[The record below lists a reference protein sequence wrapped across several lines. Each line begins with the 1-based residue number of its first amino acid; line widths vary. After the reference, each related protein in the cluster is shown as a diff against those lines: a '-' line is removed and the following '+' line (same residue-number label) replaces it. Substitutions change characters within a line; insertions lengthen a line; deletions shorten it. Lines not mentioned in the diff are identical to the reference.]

1 MMTSN
6 PVVDINVSPLDEIRR
21 RRRAWLRIGV
31 PIGGVALMIGTILLI
46 ALHSYRANRDGA
58 LALSNDL
65 LATLEQRIAT
75 EISGYLAPASRA
87 VRILRDTL
95 RNGAFGDRLPLT
107 ETVSDSLLREI
118 PQIAD
123 LYAADEDGNFVLV
136 RRGEAGG
143 TDVKVIENL
152 PGSRHVTWVHRNSA
166 GEEIGREDDP
176 TDTYDPR
183 TRPWYVGAR
192 GSDDLFWSEV
202 YIFFTQRAPGI
213 TVSARHRDAQGRLRL
228 FGVDITLDALSHF
241 LASLKIGR
249 SGRAVIIDDSGQLIA
264 APGGLTMV
272 REVNGEPAA
281 PRIEEVGDDVLTH
294 AYDRFRIEGTGDR
307 AIEVGGRTY
316 VSAVMPITGAGR
328 NWLTLIVAPENDF
341 VGFVA
346 DNNRRAL
353 WMSLAIVLVA
363 VALALLLMRQG
374 LRADRNARQ
383 LLERQSAIARQS
395 NAFASLASDASLF
408 DPAHGLPS
416 RTLTETLAE
425 VTGARRASIWRLAD
439 GGQILRCEDSFDRE
453 TAGHSD
459 GLELHHGELPA
470 LFAGLSAGEEI
481 EVADVARDRR
491 TAELGR
497 VLNALGTKSLL
508 SMAVRRDDRIV
519 GAIWLEDA
527 PVTSGNRDFVRAV
540 ANMLAV
546 RLAGPP
552 ATPVTR
558 ERAVALDK
566 PAAAPQPAPHNFAA
580 DLRPAVID
588 LSAVHAETYTAV
600 AVMVLRFTDDRAV
613 AERPSGEP
621 RCIFDEIARGLQL
634 IAATNGVPYLKL
646 AGHEV
651 IAAAGFGPA
660 EQAAATAIADVA
672 LAVRDRCIVLFD
684 ESERAHEFQIGI
696 DCSIA
701 IGGAVGSDPRIF
713 NLWGEAVRS
722 AETMAASAPVGTVQ
736 ATEAAYRQLRRDF
749 LFRPRG
755 SFYLPNVGATRTFV
769 LAGRL

>member
-249 SGRAVIIDDSGQLIA
+249 SGRAVIIDDTGRLIA
-264 APGGLTMV
+264 APGGLTMA

-281 PRIEEVGDDVLTH
+281 RG
-294 AYDRFRIEGTGDR
+294 
-307 AIEVGGRTY
+307 
-316 VSAVMPITGAGR
+316 
-328 NWLTLIVAPENDF
+328 
-341 VGFVA
+341 
-346 DNNRRAL
+346 
-353 WMSLAIVLVA
+353 
-363 VALALLLMRQG
+363 LMR
-374 LRADRNARQ
+374 
-383 LLERQSAIARQS
+383 SA
-395 NAFASLASDASLF
+395 
-408 DPAHGLPS
+408 
-416 RTLTETLAE
+416 
-425 VTGARRASIWRLAD
+425 
-439 GGQILRCEDSFDRE
+439 
-453 TAGHSD
+453 
-459 GLELHHGELPA
+459 
-470 LFAGLSAGEEI
+470 
-481 EVADVARDRR
+481 
-491 TAELGR
+491 
-497 VLNALGTKSLL
+497 
-508 SMAVRRDDRIV
+508 M
-519 GAIWLEDA
+519 
-527 PVTSGNRDFVRAV
+527 
-540 ANMLAV
+540 M
-546 RLAGPP
+546 
-552 ATPVTR
+552 
-558 ERAVALDK
+558 
-566 PAAAPQPAPHNFAA
+566 
-580 DLRPAVID
+580 
-588 LSAVHAETYTAV
+588 Y
-600 AVMVLRFTDDRAV
+600 
-613 AERPSGEP
+613 
-621 RCIFDEIARGLQL
+621 
-634 IAATNGVPYLKL
+634 
-646 AGHEV
+646 
-651 IAAAGFGPA
+651 
-660 EQAAATAIADVA
+660 
-672 LAVRDRCIVLFD
+672 
-684 ESERAHEFQIGI
+684 
-696 DCSIA
+696 
-701 IGGAVGSDPRIF
+701 
-713 NLWGEAVRS
+713 
-722 AETMAASAPVGTVQ
+722 
-736 ATEAAYRQLRRDF
+736 
-749 LFRPRG
+749 
-755 SFYLPNVGATRTFV
+755 
-769 LAGRL
+769 

>member
-6 PVVDINVSPLDEIRR
+6 PVVDINVDPLDAVRR
-21 RRRAWLRIGV
+21 RRRALLRIGV
-31 PIGGVALMIGTILLI
+31 PIGGVALMIGAILLI

-58 LALSNDL
+58 LALSNHL

-95 RNGAFGDRLPLT
+95 RNGAFGNRLPLA

-118 PQIAD
+118 PQIAN

-152 PGSRHVTWVHRNSA
+152 PGSRRVTWIHRNSA

-183 TRPWYVGAR
+183 TRPWYIGAR
-192 GSDDLFWSEV
+192 ESDDLFWSEV
-202 YIFFTQRAPGI
+202 YIFFTQRVPGI

-228 FGVDITLDALSHF
+228 FGV
-241 LASLKIGR
+241 
-249 SGRAVIIDDSGQLIA
+249 
-264 APGGLTMV
+264 APGGLTMA

-281 PRIEEVGDDVLTH
+281 PRIDEVGDDVLTH
-294 AYDRFRIEGTGDR
+294 AYDRFRIEATGHR
-307 AIEVGGRTY
+307 AIEIGGRTY
-316 VSAVMPITGAGR
+316 ISAVMPITGAGR
-328 NWLTLIVAPENDF
+328 DWLTLIVAPENDF
-341 VGFVA
+341 VGFVEI
-346 DNNRRAL
+346 NNRRAL
-353 WMSLAIVLVA
+353 LMSLAIVLVA
-363 VALALLLMRQG
+363 AALALLLVRQG

-395 NAFASLASDASLF
+395 NAFSSLASDVSLF

-425 VTGARRASIWRLAD
+425 VTGARGASIWRLAD
-439 GGQILRCEDSFDRE
+439 SGWILRCEDSFDRE
-453 TAGHSD
+453 TAGHLD

-470 LFAGLSAGEEI
+470 LFASLSAGDEI

-491 TAELGR
+491 TAGLGR
-497 VLNALGTKSLL
+497 VLTAFGTKSLL
-508 SMAVRRDDRIV
+508 SVAVRRGDQVV
-519 GAIWLEDA
+519 GAIWVEDA
-527 PVTSGNRDFVRAV
+527 PRTPGNRDFVRAV
-540 ANMLAV
+540 ANMVAV
-546 RLAGPP
+546 RLAGSS

-558 ERAVALDK
+558 ERVVAPDK
-566 PAAAPQPAPHNFAA
+566 PPATPQPAPHNFAA

-588 LSAVHAETYTAV
+588 LSAIHAETYTAV
-600 AVMVLRFTDDRAV
+600 AVMVLRFTDDKAV
-613 AERPSGEP
+613 AERFSGEP
-621 RCIFDEIARGLQL
+621 RCVFDEIARGLQL
-634 IAATNGVPYLKL
+634 IAANNGVPYLKL

-660 EQAAATAIADVA
+660 EQAAATTIADAA
-672 LAVRDRCIVLFD
+672 LAVRDRCIALFD
-684 ESERAHEFQIGI
+684 ESGRAHEFQIGI
-696 DCSIA
+696 DCSIG
-701 IGGAVGSDPRIF
+701 IGGAVGNDPRIF
-713 NLWGEAVRS
+713 NLWGDAVRS

-736 ATEAAYRQLRRDF
+736 ATEAAYRQLRRNF

-755 SFYLPNVGATRTFV
+755 SFYLPNIGAAGTFV